1 MLPNILA
8 ALEPSVGT
16 LQMGSTDQIPLAPQ
30 TRTMTTATRN
40 ISDGMGVNFK
50 PNSKELLEG
59 KAPTQEYFLNEYAKE
74 DWIAPWD
81 IGKAQPNL
89 VKAEE
94 EGLAQGRGDVLTPM

>member
-1 MLPNILA
+1 
-8 ALEPSVGT
+8 
-16 LQMGSTDQIPLAPQ
+16 
-30 TRTMTTATRN
+30 MTTATRN

-94 EGLAQGRGDVLTPM
+94 EGLLKGEVMSSHLWFPVSRASLTV